1 MQKWNCARFNWMM
14 QYMDYSELHNHKN
27 LNKLFM
33 IGIAF
38 IVGIFGGFG
47 AVLFRKLVACIHNI
61 SFSGKLSVI
70 YHETIHAPLSIWG
83 AGIILLPI
91 IGSFFVTWLIEN
103 FASDER
109 GLSVSA
115 IMYAIYCKKGK

>member
-1 MQKWNCARFNWMM
+1 
-14 QYMDYSELHNHKN
+14 MDYSELHNHKN

-47 AVLFRKLVACIHNI
+47 AIIFRKLVAFIYNI

-70 YHETIHAPLSIWG
+70 YHETIHAPVSIWG
-83 AGIILLPI
+83 AEIILLPI
-91 IGSFFVTWLIEN
+91 IGSFFVT
-103 FASDER
+103 
-109 GLSVSA
+109 
-115 IMYAIYCKKGK
+115 